1 MAEPKCSIEG
11 CEKPQRYKAS
21 GWCGMH
27 YARARKYGTPD
38 AKVREYTAQTGTC
51 RAEGCDR
58 PAQRK
63 GCCQAHYVRL
73 FRGEKDALATPISTQ
88 TKKTCTLDGCSR
100 THVAR
105 GYCDLHY
112 SRMQHKGD
120 PGGLDFQEKTPRPD
134 KCQGP
139 ECDSPVRAKGYCS
152 AHYRQWREGQELV
165 PKLSFAPAGS
175 GHTNKNGYRVLSVT
189 VDGVRRSVFEH
200 RVAVEEALGRP
211 LLPTETVHH
220 VNGIRH
226 DNSTD
231 GPLILDERGRLRS
244 GNLELW
250 SHAHPRGQEIGPKL
264 DYARG
269 LLALYGST
277 EERQRFAEFAR
288 HVVENEGGEDG
299 SDGQAT

>member
-1 MAEPKCSIEG
+1 M
-11 CEKPQRYKAS
+11 
-21 GWCGMH
+21 
-27 YARARKYGTPD
+27 
-38 AKVREYTAQTGTC
+38 
-51 RAEGCDR
+51 
-58 PAQRK
+58 
-63 GCCQAHYVRL
+63 
-73 FRGEKDALATPISTQ
+73 
-88 TKKTCTLDGCSR
+88 
-100 THVAR
+100 
-105 GYCDLHY
+105 
-112 SRMQHKGD
+112 
-120 PGGLDFQEKTPRPD
+120 
-134 KCQGP
+134 
-139 ECDSPVRAKGYCS
+139 
-152 AHYRQWREGQELV
+152 
-165 PKLSFAPAGS
+165 
-175 GHTNKNGYRVLSVT
+175 SVT

-250 SHAHPRGQEIGPKL
+250 SYAHPRGQEIGPKL

-299 SDGQAT
+299 SDGQATQRAEPDYGPPRSLFNAAPLEPPAVSGSAGSPARSGLRLAR